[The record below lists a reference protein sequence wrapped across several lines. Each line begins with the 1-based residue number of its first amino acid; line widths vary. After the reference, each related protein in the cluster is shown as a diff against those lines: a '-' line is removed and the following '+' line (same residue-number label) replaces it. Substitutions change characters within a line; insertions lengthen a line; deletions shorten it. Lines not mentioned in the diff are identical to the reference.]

1 MGGGGG
7 GRAVSAKNLLGD
19 MRVKHGR
26 AERGARSIPSPSVH
40 AYTQNA
46 THAAWPRWVL
56 APHGQAPRARAAR
69 TALGFCPGACLG
81 SGARPGEGGG
91 RGAAPVHGVLP
102 PAPTGKPASSPERGS
117 LFVFF
122 FVFFFSLSTPLPAS
136 TFCSLPPPLPA
147 AAKPQNNFRAA
158 RDPPHPQLWAGCY
171 KTPERFGRPQACPTD
186 AQSRN
191 GALHKFPNLC
201 LEQRELCNKPSG
213 SLAALHKV
221 FTEREEGRTDN
232 MFLRLSYC
240 TR

>member
-1 MGGGGG
+1 MGVLRGGHGASPAPLSMRTPKMRPTQPGHGG
-7 GRAVSAKNLLGD
+7 CSHPTAKPPVPGPHARRWGFVPARA
-19 MRVKHGR
+19 
-26 AERGARSIPSPSVH
+26 
-40 AYTQNA
+40 
-46 THAAWPRWVL
+46 L
-56 APHGQAPRARAAR
+56 APARGPGREAGAGLRWYMAFCRRHPQENQRAALNE
-69 TALGFCPGACLG
+69 ALCSCFF
-81 SGARPGEGGG
+81 
-91 RGAAPVHGVLP
+91 
-102 PAPTGKPASSPERGS
+102 
-117 LFVFF
+117 LF
-122 FVFFFSLSTPLPAS
+122 FFFSLSTPLPAS